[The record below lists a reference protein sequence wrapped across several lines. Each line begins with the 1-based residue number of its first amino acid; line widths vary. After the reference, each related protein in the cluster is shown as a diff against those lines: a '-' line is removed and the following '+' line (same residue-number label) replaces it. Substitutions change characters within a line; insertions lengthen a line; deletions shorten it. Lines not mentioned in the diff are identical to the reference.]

1 MPSSLNLVFRYH
13 LIIPRTSSGPSQHR
27 LDPFQ
32 GCIFFT
38 ESRLIRCN
46 NSFFPQFLA
55 QKILFFCLRSARKVF
70 FFFFK
75 LVNVWSLYSFFPQLL
90 AQKIL
95 ILFLSSARACFFWP
109 KKSFS
114 FFRIGQFLALI
125 LNFSHNFWPKK
136 SFFLKLS
143 TSFFFWPAKSFFL

>member
-70 FFFFK
+70 FFKIGQCLAVMLLFSPTFGPKNPDFVLKLSPSLFFLAQK
-75 LVNVWSLYSFFPQLL
+75 VLFFLQNWSIFGAYTQFFPQLL
-90 AQKIL
+90 AQKI
-95 ILFLSSARACFFWP
+95 FF
-109 KKSFS
+109 S
-114 FFRIGQFLALI
+114 QAQHQL
-125 LNFSHNFWPKK
+125 
-136 SFFLKLS
+136 
-143 TSFFFWPAKSFFL
+143 FFWPAKSFFL